1 MGAAHGRGH
10 TLHFHGHSLLHRLP
24 AWSKIVA
31 LVCFMLIVVAT
42 PRGVWPAYGA
52 YLVLLLA
59 LIVIS
64 RVPFG
69 FLLPRMVVEVPFLVF
84 AATMPFVARGPRV
97 DVLGWSL
104 SQEGLDGAGALVAK
118 GTLGVLAA
126 LLLGATTQVRDLLV
140 GLQKL
145 RLPQQLVEIL
155 AFMLRYLT
163 VIVEDLR
170 RMRIAQQARGFTARN
185 IRQWPTLASTVGTL
199 FVRSFER
206 GERVHRAMLA
216 RGYRGALPLQAGTD
230 SARWQWALV
239 LPLTAAAVWTWT
251 MVR

>member
-1 MGAAHGRGH
+1 VGAGHGH

-24 AWSKIVA
+24 AWAKIAA
-31 LVCFMLIVVAT
+31 LTAFMLIVVAT

-52 YLVLLLA
+52 YLVLLLLLVA
-59 LIVIS
+59 IS
-64 RVPFG
+64 RVPLT
-69 FLLPRMVVEVPFLVF
+69 FLLPRMVVEVPFVIF

-104 SQEGLDGAGALVAK
+104 SQEGIDGAGALLAK

-126 LLLGATTQVRDLLV
+126 LLLGATTEVRDLLI

-163 VIVEDLR
+163 VIIEDLR
-170 RMRIAQQARGFTARN
+170 RMRIAQQARGFTVRN

-216 RGYRGALPLQAGTD
+216 RGYSGALPLHDGTAQA
-230 SARWQWALV
+230 SWRWAMV
-239 LPLTAAAVWTWT
+239 LPIAAAGVWTAA
-251 MVR
+251 MLR

>member
-1 MGAAHGRGH
+1 MGAGHGH
-10 TLHFHGHSLLHRLP
+10 LLHFHGHSLLHRLP
-24 AWSKIVA
+24 SWSKIVA
-31 LVCFMLIVVAT
+31 LVGFMLIVVAT
-42 PRGVWPAYGA
+42 PRGAWPAYAA
-52 YLVLLLA
+52 YLALLLA

-64 RVPFG
+64 RVPFT
-69 FLLPRMVVEVPFLVF
+69 FLLPRMAVEIPFLIF

-97 DVLGWSL
+97 DVFGWSL

-126 LLLGATTQVRDLLV
+126 LLLGATTEIRDLLV

-155 AFMLRYLT
+155 AFMLRYLS
-163 VIVEDLR
+163 VIADDLR
-170 RMRIAQQARGFTARN
+170 RLRIAQQARGFTARN

-216 RGYRGALPLQAGTD
+216 RGYRGALPLQEGAVT
-230 SARWQWALV
+230 ANWWWALA
-239 LPLTAAAVWTWT
+239 LPLAAATIWVSA
-251 MVR
+251 VLR